1 MASVSHIGYT
11 PPLDV
16 YPGAQGAWSLRKL
29 ATAWVGPA
37 IRVRRISDGAFQDIG
52 FSANGDLDTV
62 ALLAFMANPTDS
74 LEVETWFDQSGNGND
89 LRQATILQQPL
100 IVGAG
105 VIQTAGPNGK
115 PTTVW
120 DGTAVTN
127 NDNMQTAVG
136 WTGFLDGSQFQVQRM
151 PDGVTDLSGL
161 MFQGQVPG
169 EYYSFYES
177 GNVADPVDNAGG
189 IAMPASEY
197 WVDNVQVA
205 PKNRDQLFQDYGPAG
220 GPGNFHYLAMLHLNL
235 TGFTSLKVGQQTIV
249 APDGKCSEI
258 IHFNVDYTASR
269 AAITANQQAYYG

>member
-1 MASVSHIGYT
+1 MASVSHLGYT

-89 LRQATILQQPL
+89 LRQAIALQQPL

-105 VIQTAGPNGK
+105 VINTAGPNGK
-115 PTTVW
+115 PSTVW
-120 DGTAVTN
+120 EGTGIINQTN
-127 NDNMQTAVG
+127 MRTGG
-136 WTGFLDGSQFQVQRM
+136 WTGFLDGSQFQVQRI
-151 PDGVTDLSGL
+151 PDNAIDLSAL
-161 MFQGQVPG
+161 MFQGAVPG

-177 GNVADPVDNAGG
+177 GNLADPVDNAAG

-197 WVDNVQVA
+197 WVDQVQVA
-205 PKNRDQLFQDYGPAG
+205 PKNRDQLFQDYGPAA
-220 GPGNFHYLAMLHLNL
+220 GPGNFHYVAMLHLNL
-235 TGFTSLKVGQQTIV
+235 TGFTSLKVGQSTV
-249 APDGKCSEI
+249 NAADGRLSEI

-269 AAITANQQAYYG
+269 AAITDNQKAYYG